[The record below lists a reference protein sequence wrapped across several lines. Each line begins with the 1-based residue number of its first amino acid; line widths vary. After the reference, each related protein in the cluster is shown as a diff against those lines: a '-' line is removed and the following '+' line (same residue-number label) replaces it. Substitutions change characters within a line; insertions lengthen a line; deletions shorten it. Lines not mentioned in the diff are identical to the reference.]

1 MNGAGSDEEKI
12 ARKVIALIQACFAKE
27 KSGSG
32 KSQIPRI
39 SVKFCGGCNPSMDR
53 GAVAQIISR
62 DLADVYWAP
71 PDEEVDI
78 LLIINGC
85 LSSCAERPEV
95 EEKAAKSLI
104 IRGKTAFPAIK
115 KR

>member
-1 MNGAGSDEEKI
+1 MNGAGNYEEKL

-27 KSGSG
+27 KSSSG
-32 KSQIPRI
+32 KSAITRI

-53 GAVAQIISR
+53 GAVAQIIR
-62 DLADVYWAP
+62 RNLADVFWAP
-71 PDEEVDI
+71 ADEEVDI

-95 EEKAAKSLI
+95 EGKAAKSLI
-104 IRGKTAFPAIK
+104 IRGKTTFPAIK
-115 KR
+115 KE